1 MVMDYMYLYEHT
13 CVSSPVHMINY
24 MSYISP
30 IASISSICYG
40 VDMAATAQHPITLP
54 KAEQKRVEEL
64 DALLSRGN
72 AVLVSASGE
81 RIELPNTVYKILRK
95 VVTFMAHGQAVTL
108 VPDNQAVTT
117 QRAADLLGMSRPFFV
132 KLLETGA
139 MAYHRI
145 GNQRRVYLRDVLAY
159 AQKRDDGRQAALDRL
174 SRAAVEAGLY
184 DRNRFP
190 EGGRDE

>member
-1 MVMDYMYLYEHT
+1 M
-13 CVSSPVHMINY
+13 
-24 MSYISP
+24 
-30 IASISSICYG
+30 CYG

-64 DALLSRGN
+64 DALLSRGS
-72 AVLVSASGE
+72 AALVSSNGE

-95 VVTFMAHGQAVTL
+95 VVTLMAHGQAVTL

-117 QRAADLLGMSRPFFV
+117 QRASDLLGMSRPFFV

-159 AQKRDDGRQAALDRL
+159 AQKRDEGRQAALDRL

-184 DRNRFP
+184 DRNKFP

>member
-1 MVMDYMYLYEHT
+1 MIDCLYLYEYK
-13 CVSSPVHMINY
+13 CVRIVSSMMTIVSQV
-24 MSYISP
+24 SY
-30 IASISSICYG
+30 IASISSMCYG

-72 AVLVSASGE
+72 AALVSATGE

-95 VVTFMAHGQAVTL
+95 VVTLMAHGQAVTL

-159 AQKRDDGRQAALDRL
+159 AQKRDEGRQAALDRL

-184 DRNRFP
+184 DRNKFP